1 MPRIPFSLDA
11 ASAAGA
17 AKQLRAYAD
26 MVTKKSE
33 LLREKL
39 AEHIRENAEAGFRAA
54 KNSGPGQAADI
65 QVLVEHRGHT
75 SVISVQGTDAVLLEY
90 GPGVSTGGSAGGT
103 RTNAEDSI
111 KPGSTAAA
119 MPLYRSA
126 EDARAVFRDLAREVF
141 S

>member
-26 MVTKKSE
+26 TLTKKSE

-90 GPGVSTGGSAGGT
+90 GPGVSASGTG
-103 RTNAEDSI
+103 TNAEGSI
-111 KPGSTAAA
+111 KPGGTAAA

>member
-1 MPRIPFSLDA
+1 MPRISFSLDA

-26 MVTKKSE
+26 MLTKKSE

-39 AEHIRENAEAGFRAA
+39 AEHIRESAEPGFRAA
-54 KNSGPGQAADI
+54 KNSEPGQVADI

-90 GPGVSTGGSAGGT
+90 GPGVSTGGSASGT
-103 RTNAEDSI
+103 RANTDDNT
-111 KPGSTAAA
+111 KPNNTAAA

>member
-26 MVTKKSE
+26 MLTKKSE

-39 AEHIRENAEAGFRAA
+39 AEHIRESAEAGFRAA

-90 GPGVSTGGSAGGT
+90 GPGVSAGGSASGT
-103 RTNAEDSI
+103 GTNAEGSI

>member
-1 MPRIPFSLDA
+1 MSKVLFSLDA

-26 MVTKKSE
+26 MLTKKSE

-54 KNSGPGQAADI
+54 KSGGSNQDPAADI
-65 QVLVEHRGHT
+65 RVLIEHKGHA
-75 SVISVQGTDAVLLEY
+75 SVISVQGTDAVLFEY
-90 GPGVSTGGSAGGT
+90 GPGVSAGGT
-103 RTNAEDSI
+103 RANTNEST
-111 KPGSTAAA
+111 GSGGAAPA
-119 MPLYRSA
+119 MPLYRSV

>member
-26 MVTKKSE
+26 TLTKKSE

-39 AEHIRENAEAGFRAA
+39 AEHIRESAEAGFRAA

-65 QVLVEHRGHT
+65 QVLAEHRGHT

-90 GPGVSTGGSAGGT
+90 GPGVSASGTG
-103 RTNAEDSI
+103 TNTDDST

>member
-26 MVTKKSE
+26 TLTKKSE

-65 QVLVEHRGHT
+65 QVLAEHRGHT

-90 GPGVSTGGSAGGT
+90 GPGVSAGGSACGT
-103 RTNAEDSI
+103 RTNTDGNMNPED
-111 KPGSTAAA
+111 TAAA

>member
-26 MVTKKSE
+26 TLAKKSE

-90 GPGVSTGGSAGGT
+90 GPGVSTGTTG
-103 RTNAEDSI
+103 TNAEGSI

>member
-26 MVTKKSE
+26 MLTKKSE

-39 AEHIRENAEAGFRAA
+39 AEHIRENAEAGFRTA

-65 QVLVEHRGHT
+65 QVLIEHRSHA
-75 SVISVQGTDAVLLEY
+75 SVISVQGTYAVLLEY
-90 GPGVSTGGSAGGT
+90 GPGVSTGTTG
-103 RTNAEDSI
+103 TNANGNTE
-111 KPGSTAAA
+111 PGSTAAA

-126 EDARAVFRDLAREVF
+126 EDARAVFEELAREVF

>member
-1 MPRIPFSLDA
+1 MPKLSFSLDA

-26 MVTKKSE
+26 TLTKKSE

-65 QVLVEHRGHT
+65 QVLIDHRGHT

-90 GPGVSTGGSAGGT
+90 GPGVSTCVTGT
-103 RTNAEDSI
+103 NTDDST

-119 MPLYRSA
+119 MPLYRST
-126 EDARAVFRDLAREVF
+126 EDTRAVFRDLAREVF

>member
-1 MPRIPFSLDA
+1 MPSIPFSLDV

-26 MVTKKSE
+26 TLTKKSE

-39 AEHIRENAEAGFRAA
+39 AEHIRENAETGFRAA
-54 KNSGPGQAADI
+54 KTDGPGQAADI
-65 QVLVEHRGHT
+65 QVLVEHRDHT

-90 GPGVSTGGSAGGT
+90 GPGVSASGTG
-103 RTNAEDSI
+103 TNAEGSI

>member
-26 MVTKKSE
+26 TLAKKSE

-65 QVLVEHRGHT
+65 QVLVEHRDHT

-90 GPGVSTGGSAGGT
+90 GPGVSTGTTG
-103 RTNAEDSI
+103 TNAEGSI

>member
-1 MPRIPFSLDA
+1 MHRIPFSLDA

-26 MVTKKSE
+26 MLTKKSE

-39 AEHIRENAEAGFRAA
+39 AEHIRESAEAGFRAA

-90 GPGVSTGGSAGGT
+90 GPGVSTGGSASGT
-103 RTNAEDSI
+103 RANTDDNT
-111 KPGSTAAA
+111 KPDNTAAA